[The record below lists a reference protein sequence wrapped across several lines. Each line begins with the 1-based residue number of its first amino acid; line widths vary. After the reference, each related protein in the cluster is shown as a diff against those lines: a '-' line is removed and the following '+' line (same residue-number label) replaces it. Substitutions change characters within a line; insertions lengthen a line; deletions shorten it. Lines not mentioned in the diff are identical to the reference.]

1 MSEYQD
7 LRNAEREALLAIKAG
22 DAVYKIGSYWGT
34 LVNKQT
40 VARVTKAHIVLN
52 DDTRYWRK
60 GDSRRVG
67 SEVTSNMHSNRIRP
81 MLPHVQEKM
90 AEIEAE
96 TGRKELARKLRDHA
110 WLDEPMATLE
120 AVQALLGPKEP
131 RQ

>member
-7 LRNAEREALLAIKAG
+7 LRNAEREALLGLKAG
-22 DAVYKIGSYWGT
+22 DVVYKTGGYRGAS
-34 LVNKQT
+34 VSKRT
-40 VARVTKAHIVLN
+40 VARVTKAHIVLD

-60 GDSRRVG
+60 GDAWRVG

-96 TGRKELARKLRDHA
+96 TRRKELARKLRNHD
-110 WLDEPMATLE
+110 WFDEPMATLE
-120 AVQALLGPKEP
+120 AVQALLVKEP
-131 RQ
+131 RL